1 MMPIKHIL
9 EKATSARQI
18 DLEIIGGLL
27 EYHGISIAVSNQ
39 FSSVS
44 SDPGDKW
51 SCSILSDKGSNEFMA
66 PSLREAVLKALE
78 FIS

>member
-1 MMPIKHIL
+1 MTPIKKIY
-9 EKATSARQI
+9 EEAVAARTI

-39 FSSVS
+39 FSS
-44 SDPGDKW
+44 DCGDKW